1 MRATCQYRKRLSRC
15 HRAAIAACV
24 FCGRTFCPEHG
35 LHYDDESD
43 VCLREVCQAKRQD
56 LVAHLAWRQA
66 AIERS
71 NRGFC
76 GIPECDGERWGQCS
90 KCHALFCERH
100 LHDSEEKVR
109 QGFAVFT
116 RPASMCDHCLARNK
130 LWSRR

>member
-1 MRATCQYRKRLSRC
+1 MRACCQYRKRLSRC
-15 HRAAIAACV
+15 HRAAL
-24 FCGRTFCPEHG
+24 P
-35 LHYDDESD
+35 
-43 VCLREVCQAKRQD
+43 
-56 LVAHLAWRQA
+56 
-66 AIERS
+66 
-71 NRGFC
+71 
-76 GIPECDGERWGQCS
+76 GERWGQCS